1 MKYFGQLSIGLF
13 ATLLSFSVH
22 ADVLVL
28 VHGYMGSADSWEK
41 SGVNGVLNTN
51 GWHRAGILAGPRLIP
66 GPGPGAQAVNKT
78 YSVELPSLAPMM
90 VQADHLQAMLRRV
103 STLNP
108 GQPVIIA
115 AHSAGGVVARIALVR
130 GAVPNAKALITI
142 ATPHL
147 GTGRAIQALEATN
160 SSWPVGVVKN
170 LFSNG
175 LYRTVKNSRGALVD
189 LMPAQPGSLL
199 YWLNRQPHP
208 EIAYYAILRTG
219 PVGLGDELVPVFS
232 QDMNNVPAL
241 EGRSEVIALASGHSL
256 NREDGQSLVDILSG
270 SH

>member
-1 MKYFGQLSIGLF
+1 MKYYSQLSVWLF
-13 ATLLSFSVH
+13 AAFISFSAH

-28 VHGYMGSADSWEK
+28 VHGYMGSADSWES
-41 SGVNGVLNTN
+41 SGVNGVLDSN
-51 GWHRAGILAGPRLIP
+51 GWHRAGILAGPRLT
-66 GPGPGAQAVNKT
+66 PGPGARAVNKT
-78 YSVELPSLAPMM
+78 YVVELPSLAPMM
-90 VQADHLQAMLRRV
+90 VQADHLQAMLRQV

-108 GQPVIIA
+108 GQPMIIA

-147 GTGRAIQALEATN
+147 GTGRAIQALEATS

-175 LYRTVKNSRGALVD
+175 LYRTVKNSRGALID
-189 LMPAQPGSLL
+189 LTPAQPGSLL
-199 YWLNRQPHP
+199 FWLNRQPHP
-208 EIAYYAILRTG
+208 EIAYYTILRTG

-241 EGRSEVIALASGHSL
+241 KGRSQVLALASGHSL
-256 NREDGQSLVDILSG
+256 NREDGRALVDILSG
-270 SH
+270 NH